1 MAFNFYTLTS
11 RSSEFILIHIS
22 NMWSLSVCPST
33 PRALNPGAPTQGPHP
48 QERALGPYDDDDN
61 DDVDVQQA
69 AVYGYHPPL

>member
-1 MAFNFYTLTS
+1 
-11 RSSEFILIHIS
+11 
-22 NMWSLSVCPST
+22 MWSLSVCPST